1 VIIFGIFNKVSNSFD
16 MFLTKI
22 LLYAKEISTQDYSR
36 KIQNFKK

>member
-1 VIIFGIFNKVSNSFD
+1 